1 MRLIRSRSHEYT
13 VEEHGSLDASLTALA
28 GNGSP
33 HFLVDRTVYEL
44 YSADLQ
50 ERLPPGRTLVVTA
63 SEHTKSYA
71 ALEGVFLSLL
81 EMGLNRSGTLVV
93 IGGGVLQDAGCFIA
107 SVLGRGLQWNLLPT
121 TLLAQA
127 DSCIGSKSSINIGA
141 YKNQIGTFYP
151 PHRISL
157 VATFLRTL
165 PFDEIRSGMG
175 EILKLQLLSS
185 ESGFQELCADVQHL
199 WPGRVDDHLATLT
212 RWIHRSMDVK
222 QPLIEEDEFDRGR
235 RLLLNYGHTFGH
247 AFESCTN
254 YAIPHGIAVTLGMI
268 AATDV
273 SRRLGMVSADHATLL
288 SRSLLSWHTPYA
300 EHLTRVTVS
309 DLLAALSRDK
319 KNAGTGLT
327 CILTRGF
334 GHMERTTLSP
344 RQVQDVVVPS
354 LETLISSRFVAP
366 Q

>member
-1 MRLIRSRSHEYT
+1 MSHEYT
-13 VEEHGSLDASLTALA
+13 VEEHDSIDASLTALTA
-28 GNGSP
+28 TGLP

-50 ERLPPGRTLVVTA
+50 ERLPPGRMLVVPA
-63 SEHTKSYA
+63 SEHTKAYA

-81 EMGLNRSGTLVV
+81 EMGLNRSGMLVV

-107 SVLGRGLQWNLLPT
+107 SVLGRGLRWNLIPT

-127 DSCIGSKSSINIGA
+127 DSCIGSKSSINIGS

-151 PHRISL
+151 PHRVSL
-157 VATFLRTL
+157 VAQFLRTL

-185 ESGFQELCADVQHL
+185 EQGFLELCRDVQNL
-199 WPGRVDDHLATLT
+199 QPGHIDDHEATLT
-212 RWIHRSMDVK
+212 RWIRRSMDVK
-222 QPLIEEDEFDRGR
+222 QPFIEEDEFDRGP

-254 YAIPHGIAVTLGMI
+254 YVIPHGIAVILGMM
-268 AATDV
+268 AATDI
-273 SRRLGMVSADHATLL
+273 SQRLGMVTRDHTAALSHLL
-288 SRSLLSWHTPYA
+288 HRWHAPYA
-300 EHLTRVTVS
+300 EHLTRVAMS
-309 DLLAALSRDK
+309 DLLTALSRDK
-319 KNAGTGLT
+319 KNAGAGLT

-334 GHMERTTLSP
+334 GLMERTTLSP
-344 RQVQDVVVPS
+344 QQVEDVVAPS
-354 LETLISSRFVAP
+354 LATLISSGFVAP
-366 Q
+366 R

>member
-1 MRLIRSRSHEYT
+1 MSHDYT
-13 VEEHGSLDASLTALA
+13 VEEHGSLDASLTSLA

-33 HFLVDRTVYEL
+33 HFLVDRTVYQL

-50 ERLPPGRTLVVTA
+50 ERLPPGRTLVVPA
-63 SEHTKSYA
+63 SEHTKAYA

-81 EMGLNRSGTLVV
+81 EMGLNRSGTLIV

-107 SVLGRGLQWNLLPT
+107 SVLGRGLRWNLIPT

-127 DSCIGSKSSINIGA
+127 DSCIGSKSSINVGS

-157 VATFLRTL
+157 VTKFLRTL

-175 EILKLQLLSS
+175 EILKLQMLSS
-185 ESGFQELCADVQHL
+185 EQGFLELCRDVQQL
-199 WPGRVDDHLATLT
+199 QPGHIDDHEATLT
-212 RWIHRSMDVK
+212 RWIRRSMDVK
-222 QPLIEEDEFDRGR
+222 QPFIEEDEFDRGR

-254 YAIPHGIAVTLGMI
+254 YAIPHGIAVTLGIMV
-268 AATDV
+268 ATDV
-273 SRRLGMVSADHATLL
+273 SRRLGMVSRDHAAIL
-288 SRSLLSWHTPYA
+288 SHSLHPWHTPYA
-300 EHLTRVTVS
+300 EHLTRVTMS
-309 DLLAALSRDK
+309 DLVAALSRDK
-319 KNAGTGLT
+319 KNAGAGLT

-344 RQVQDVVVPS
+344 QQVQDVVVPS
-354 LETLISSRFVAP
+354 LETLISSGFVDP